1 MARNSLTPFR
11 SGGLLGADPF
21 LSLHREM
28 NRLFDDVMRGAPLAA
43 AGGQGGSTLIAPNI
57 NVSETD
63 TEVRVTAELPGVTD
77 KDIHV
82 DLNDDVLVIRG
93 EKKLEKKEDKENFHY
108 IERSYGTFQRALQL
122 PFPADPEQVKAHFEN
137 GVLTVTLPKNARQ
150 ERARRIQVQ
159 TGGASQGGGAQIAP
173 QAGGQAG
180 HGSGA
185 GQGSGPQPGGAAQPG
200 GSSNPSS

>member
-1 MARNSLTPFR
+1 MARTSLTPFR

-28 NRLFDDVMRGAPLAA
+28 NRLFDDVMRGAPLSA

-57 NVSETD
+57 NVSESD
-63 TEVRVTAELPGVTD
+63 AEVRVTAELPGVTD

-82 DLNDDVLVIRG
+82 DLNDDILVIRG

-122 PFPADPEQVKAHFEN
+122 PFPADPDQVKAHFEN

-159 TGGASQGGGAQIAP
+159 TGGASQGGAEIAP
-173 QAGGQAG
+173 QAGGQSG
-180 HGSGA
+180 QGSGA
-185 GQGSGPQPGGAAQPG
+185 GQGGAAQPG
-200 GSSNPSS
+200 GSSNPPA